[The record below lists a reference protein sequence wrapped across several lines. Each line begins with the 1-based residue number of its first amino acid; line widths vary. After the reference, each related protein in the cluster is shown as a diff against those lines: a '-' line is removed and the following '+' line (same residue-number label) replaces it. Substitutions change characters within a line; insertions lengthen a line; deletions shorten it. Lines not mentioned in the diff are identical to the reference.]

1 MTDSCPSPFARPQP
15 GLRIRDW
22 ALTLPRPTREEIEA
36 FPAQARKLLDETWS
50 AQSALLAQGAYDI
63 DWVEGGHFLL
73 AGATGSGLGGAL
85 ACALLHRLRSG
96 GSLTVVSRDLKR
108 SVGHEHGAEMARR
121 AEEAGF
127 GSRFHWTNHGL
138 GLEGQDFERIAAALR
153 EAQAGALVYINT
165 VAAAISGVPPG
176 YPPVYVKDLDA
187 EGLFLWKL
195 PTLDERNLEANRFV
209 MGTLAVEFPH
219 RLEAAG
225 LRVRATAFADWRG
238 SLDRASRDPAAPE
251 YGRQGA
257 YSTSLYLPKDV
268 VQRAASEAYGTG
280 RLVQDFFL
288 PVMRTRALSFVPGG
302 MAMSSLFD
310 TLLEAE
316 GVRRID
322 VPELAL
328 AVLDRIG
335 RAIRGEDRNP
345 FPRLDS
351 HEAPLDLWFQEVV
364 LRLNED
370 PQSEFH
376 FSRWMRPLTGKGT

>member
-15 GLRIRDW
+15 GLRVRDW
-22 ALTLPRPTREEIEA
+22 TLTIPRPSREEIEA
-36 FPAQARKLLDETWS
+36 FPAEARKLLDETWN
-50 AQSALLAQGAYDI
+50 AQSTLLAKGAYDL
-63 DWVEGGHFLL
+63 DWVEERHFLL

-85 ACALLHRLRSG
+85 SCALLHRLGPR
-96 GSLTVVSRDLKR
+96 GSLTMVSRDLKR
-108 SVGHEHGAEMARR
+108 SLGYEHGVEMERR
-121 AEEAGF
+121 AQEAGF
-127 GSRFHWTNHGL
+127 GPRFHWTNHGL
-138 GLEGQDFERIAAALR
+138 GLEGQDFERIAVCLR
-153 EAQAGALVYINT
+153 EAEAGPLVYVNT
-165 VAAAISGVPPG
+165 VAAAISGVPAG

-187 EGLFLWKL
+187 QGLFLWKL
-195 PTLDERNLEANRFV
+195 PALDERSLEANRFV
-209 MGTLAVEFPH
+209 MGTLAVEFPR

-225 LRVRATAFADWRG
+225 FAVEATAFADWRG
-238 SLDRASRDPAAPE
+238 SLDRASRNPSAPE

-257 YSTSLYLPKDV
+257 YSTSLYLPKEV
-268 VQRAASEAYGTG
+268 VQRATSEAYGTG

-302 MAMSSLFD
+302 MAMSRLYD
-310 TLLEAE
+310 TLMEAE

-370 PQSEFH
+370 PNSEFH
-376 FSRWMRPLTGKGT
+376 FSRWMGRQEAETR